1 MSQQAGLLARFPA
14 LSRFGQLPKPVLM
27 GIAAAVVALL
37 VVAVL
42 WSRGPEYRV
51 LFSNLEDRDGGAIV
65 SSLTQMNIP
74 YKFSDNGGAI
84 LIPADKVHATRLQLA
99 EQGLPRGGQVGFELF
114 DNTRFGASQ
123 FSEQVTYQRSLEG
136 ELGSSIEAL
145 HSVQKAR
152 VHLAIPRETL
162 FVRERKAPT
171 ASVLLTLYSGRA
183 LSQSQVAAITWLVSS
198 SVPGLAAE
206 DVSVVDQNGRL
217 LTSPTGEA
225 NTDNQHRSF
234 THDVE
239 QRAVER
245 IMTLLTPLV
254 GSGNVRAQ
262 VSADIDFSRRE
273 QTQEVYRPNQNPGEA
288 AIRSQQTSSSVQNG
302 DGVAQGIPGA
312 LTNQPPPNPVAPI
325 VAPPQGQPEQPA
337 APGAAQPQQ
346 TPAAQPQAAATSLQT
361 GGASAARGTTGATS
375 RHDSTTN
382 YEVDRTI
389 SHIKDPMG
397 RVRRLSVAVVVNY
410 RPSDEGELQ
419 PLADTEMQKIQD
431 LARQA
436 MGFDAERGDTL
447 SVINSPFN
455 DGVQAVPVWKD
466 PEAHAMASEVGKWLL
481 ILIAL
486 FIVWRKIIKPIIDS
500 TMASRVVQQ
509 PVADRDQEAK
519 RQEQALAQQ
528 RASEISRYEDNL
540 NTARDLA
547 KKDPRA
553 VAMVLRTWMEK
564 NANR

>member
-65 SSLTQMNIP
+65 TSLTQMNIP

-302 DGVAQGIPGA
+302 DDVAQGIPGA

-325 VAPPQGQPEQPA
+325 VTPPQGQPEQPA

-346 TPAAQPQAAATSLQT
+346 TPAAQPQAAANSLQT
-361 GGASAARGTTGATS
+361 GGASATPATGGTS
-375 RHDSTTN
+375 RHDSTIN

-419 PLADTEMQKIQD
+419 PLADTEIQKIQD

-500 TMASRVVQQ
+500 TMASRVVPP